1 MAKETKPT
9 TTLASKVWKM
19 ADVLSSAGI
28 AFTDYITQL
37 TYILFLKM
45 DDEKTETFG
54 DDSALPQ
61 GARWK
66 NLLKDANGDELIGD
80 ELVKTYETIL
90 ATLQT
95 QSGIVGA
102 IFTKA
107 TNKITQPAKL
117 QKIIEM
123 VGKENWYSFG
133 SDLKGE
139 IYESI
144 LERNGQ
150 DAKGGAGQY
159 FTPRALIWAMCEAI
173 NPQPTELIC
182 DPACG
187 TGGFLLEAY
196 FHAEKIAQSSH
207 DTNALVNLKS
217 SNIRGTDITPLVVTL
232 ASMNLYLHDI
242 GQTNSAPI
250 NCADSLES
258 EPKYLADVVLA
269 NPPFGARPEGATDI
283 SSLRGDFY
291 AQTKNNQLNFLQHI
305 MKMLKPQGR
314 CAIVLPDN
322 VLFEAG
328 AGEIIRKELLKNFNL
343 HTILRLPT
351 GIFYAQGV
359 KANVLFFQNGE
370 PTKELFVY
378 DYRTGIKHTL
388 KTNPLKKEHLK
399 DFLSCYQNRKNIKDN
414 ERWRSFSIAELLGRD
429 KTNLDIKWIKDNEEI
444 PPLNE
449 LLKELENSAKNIAN
463 ASAKLTSLLADI
475 KEF

>member
-1 MAKETKPT
+1 MAKDIKSTS
-9 TTLASKVWKM
+9 TLTNKVWKM

-28 AFTDYITQL
+28 AYTDYITQL

-45 DDEKTETFG
+45 DFEKTENFG
-54 DDSALPQ
+54 DDTILPN
-61 GARWK
+61 GCRW
-66 NLLKDANGDELIGD
+66 NDLKIDENGEDLIGED
-80 ELVKTYETIL
+80 LIKKYETIL
-90 ATLQT
+90 NTLKT
-95 QSGIVGA
+95 KDGIIGA
-102 IFTKA
+102 IFTRA
-107 TNKITQPAKL
+107 ENKITQPEKL
-117 QKIIEM
+117 EKLIKM
-123 VGKENWYSFG
+123 VDDEDWYKQG
-133 SDLKGE
+133 TDLKGA

-159 FTPRALIWAMCEAI
+159 FTPRALIWAMTEAI
-173 NPQPTELIC
+173 NPNPTELIC

-196 FHAEKIAQSSH
+196 AHA
-207 DTNALVNLKS
+207 KS
-217 SNIRGTDITPLVVTL
+217 KTTDLQTIKTLQTKNIRGTDITPLVVTL

-242 GQTNSAPI
+242 GAANIAPI
-250 NCADSLES
+250 ICADSLES
-258 EPKYLADVVLA
+258 EPEFLADVVLA

-283 SSLRGDFY
+283 SSLRDDLY

-328 AGEIIRKELLKNFNL
+328 AGETIRKELLKNFNL

-399 DFLSCYQNRKNIKDN
+399 DFLSCYQNRANIKDN
-414 ERWRSFSIAELLGRD
+414 ERWRGFSIDELLKRD

-444 PPLNE
+444 PELNE
-449 LLKELENSAKNIAN
+449 LLKDLQNSAKTIAN

>member
-45 DDEKTETFG
+45 DYEKTQTFG

-61 GARWK
+61 GARWE

-90 ATLQT
+90 ATLQG

-159 FTPRALIWAMCEAI
+159 FTPRALIWAMCE
-173 NPQPTELIC
+173 
-182 DPACG
+182 DR
-187 TGGFLLEAY
+187 
-196 FHAEKIAQSSH
+196 
-207 DTNALVNLKS
+207 KS
-217 SNIRGTDITPLVVTL
+217 VV
-232 ASMNLYLHDI
+232 
-242 GQTNSAPI
+242 
-250 NCADSLES
+250 
-258 EPKYLADVVLA
+258 
-269 NPPFGARPEGATDI
+269 
-283 SSLRGDFY
+283 
-291 AQTKNNQLNFLQHI
+291 
-305 MKMLKPQGR
+305 
-314 CAIVLPDN
+314 
-322 VLFEAG
+322 
-328 AGEIIRKELLKNFNL
+328 
-343 HTILRLPT
+343 
-351 GIFYAQGV
+351 
-359 KANVLFFQNGE
+359 
-370 PTKELFVY
+370 
-378 DYRTGIKHTL
+378 
-388 KTNPLKKEHLK
+388 
-399 DFLSCYQNRKNIKDN
+399 
-414 ERWRSFSIAELLGRD
+414 
-429 KTNLDIKWIKDNEEI
+429 
-444 PPLNE
+444 
-449 LLKELENSAKNIAN
+449 
-463 ASAKLTSLLADI
+463 
-475 KEF
+475 

>member
-1 MAKETKPT
+1 MAK
-9 TTLASKVWKM
+9 TLNALADKVWKM
-19 ADVLSSAGI
+19 ADVLSTAGI

-37 TYILFLKM
+37 TYILFIKM
-45 DDEKTETFG
+45 DYEKTETIG
-54 DDSALPQ
+54 TDSTLPDDC
-61 GARWK
+61 RWDK
-66 NLLKDANGDELIGD
+66 LLKDKDGTELIGD
-80 ELVKTYETIL
+80 DLLKTYENIL
-90 ATLQT
+90 ATLQN
-95 QSGIVGA
+95 QSGIIGA

-107 TNKITQPAKL
+107 TNKIEKPASLK
-117 QKIIEM
+117 KIIDM
-123 VGKENWYSFG
+123 INKEKWYSLDY
-133 SDLKGE
+133 DLKGE

-150 DAKGGAGQY
+150 DSKSGAGQY
-159 FTPRALIWAMCEAI
+159 FTPRALIWAMSEAI

-196 FHAEKIAQSSH
+196 SHAKQIAKANQDTKALEKLES
-207 DTNALVNLKS
+207 T
-217 SNIRGTDITPLVVTL
+217 NIRGIDITPLVVTL
-232 ASMNLYLHDI
+232 ASMNLFLHGI
-242 GQTNSAPI
+242 GTKSTPPI
-250 NCADSLES
+250 TCADSLES
-258 EPKYLADVVLA
+258 EPEFLVDVVLA

-283 SSLRGDFY
+283 SSLRTDLI

-328 AGEIIRKELLKNFNL
+328 AGETIRKELLKSFNL

-359 KANVLFFQNGE
+359 KANVLFFQNGSS
-370 PTKELFVY
+370 TKELFVY

-388 KTNPLKKEHLK
+388 KTNPLKKEHLQ
-399 DFLSCYQNRKNIKDN
+399 DFLSCYQNRENIKDN
-414 ERWRSFSIAELLGRD
+414 ERWRSFGIDELLARD
-429 KTNLDIKWIKDNEEI
+429 KTNLDIKWIKDQEEI

-449 LLKELENSAKNIAN
+449 LLSDLENSAKTIAN